1 MSHYPKRY
9 EHRLSMGPRTNA
21 LVLLIAINM
30 IMYVALAFI
39 HALYHLFSQDQQ
51 VVNQLF
57 RERVLRWVELP
68 GDAKKLLQYPW
79 TVLSYGF
86 SHDNI
91 WRVIPNM
98 LWLWFFGYILQDLTG
113 NRKLIPVYI
122 YGVLGGA
129 AAFIAACQL
138 IPSVSIASASLIGCS
153 TGIAAVAA
161 AVTTIAPG
169 FRLFPLI
176 KGGIPLWVLTVIYA
190 VVVVASVP
198 MSNPAELI
206 AHVGGA
212 LTGVLFILLLRR
224 GYDGSDWMNRFFDW
238 INDLFNP
245 DKPKKGASI
254 KEELF
259 YKSPQPPFKR
269 TPNVTQQR
277 IDEILDKI
285 NQKGYEYLTEDEKEL
300 LKRAAKEDK

>member
-1 MSHYPKRY
+1 MSYYPKRY

-30 IMYVALAFI
+30 IAYVALAFI
-39 HALYHLFSQDQQ
+39 HALYHLLSQDGE
-51 VVNQLF
+51 VVNELYRQ
-57 RERVLRWVELP
+57 RVLRWIALP
-68 GDAKKLLQYPW
+68 GDGGKLLSYPW
-79 TVLSYGF
+79 TIITYGF

-98 LWLWFFGYILQDLTG
+98 LWLWFFGYIMQDLTG
-113 NRKLIPVYI
+113 NRKLIPVYL
-122 YGVLGGA
+122 YGVVGGGVAFVA
-129 AAFIAACQL
+129 ASQF
-138 IPSVSIASASLIGCS
+138 IPSVQASSATMIGCS
-153 TGIAAVAA
+153 TGIAAVSA

-169 FRLFPLI
+169 YRLFPLI

-198 MSNPAELI
+198 MANPAELV
-206 AHVGGA
+206 AHLGGA

-224 GYDGSDWMNRFFDW
+224 GYDGSEWMNRFFDW
-238 INDLFNP
+238 VNDLFNP
-245 DKPKKGASI
+245 DKPKKGSSI

-259 YKSPQPPFKR
+259 YKSPHPPYKR

-277 IDEILDKI
+277 VDEILDKI
-285 NQKGYEYLTEDEKEL
+285 SQKGYEFLTEEEKEL
-300 LKRAAKEDK
+300 LKRAAQEDK

>member
-1 MSHYPKRY
+1 
-9 EHRLSMGPRTNA
+9 MGPRTNA

-30 IMYVALAFI
+30 IAYVALAFI

-68 GDAKKLLQYPW
+68 GDTKKLLQHPW

-129 AAFIAACQL
+129 AAFVTACQL
-138 IPSVSIASASLIGCS
+138 IPSVSIASATLIGCS

-176 KGGIPLWVLTVIYA
+176 KGGIPVWVITVIYA

-245 DKPKKGASI
+245 DKPKKRRVDQGRIILQKPAASVQT
-254 KEELF
+254 
-259 YKSPQPPFKR
+259 YPQRYPATYRRDPR
-269 TPNVTQQR
+269 QDQSER
-277 IDEILDKI
+277 I
-285 NQKGYEYLTEDEKEL
+285 
-300 LKRAAKEDK
+300 